1 MYASIRLITL
11 LDSVWYDDISACL
24 VTSGEYKLVLHRH
37 HSPQSRIV
45 CEFVKIVPVHITVA
59 INGSKRGIIQI
70 CSFLKMPK
78 QIHRD
83 GQHDGAPNLSNQFG
97 NLKILGMCKILQR

>member
-1 MYASIRLITL
+1 
-11 LDSVWYDDISACL
+11 
-24 VTSGEYKLVLHRH
+24 
-37 HSPQSRIV
+37 
-45 CEFVKIVPVHITVA
+45 PVHITVA

-78 QIHRD
+78 QD

-97 NLKILGMCKILQR
+97 NLKILGICKILRR